1 MAASPMP
8 PPQKS
13 SSNVIWWVL
22 GIIGACITLVII
34 AGLVVVSVL
43 VHRVRVSTKNNNV
56 EIQTPVGS
64 LKVNQDNEHTTG
76 LPVYPGATLEK
87 SRGVSF
93 DVESNGKSAG
103 LAIEKY
109 TSDDSRETVQQW
121 YASKLGAEFKL
132 KVANQGGNDQIQGL
146 PVDVKT
152 TDVAFVDDRGNGARV
167 VALAR
172 HGDGTEITLV
182 RAGKKEPQ

>member
-1 MAASPMP
+1 MAASPVP
-8 PPQKS
+8 PAQKS

-22 GIIGACITLVII
+22 GIIGVCITLVII

-43 VHRVRVSTKNNNV
+43 VHRVRVNSRDNKV
-56 EIQTPVGS
+56 EIQTPVGNLS
-64 LKVNQDNEHTTG
+64 VNQDSEHTTG
-76 LPVYPGATLEK
+76 LPVYPGATVEK
-87 SRGVSF
+87 SQGVNF
-93 DVESNGKSAG
+93 DVSANGKSAG

-109 TSDDSRETVQQW
+109 TSEDSRETVQQW
-121 YASKLGAEFKL
+121 YATRLGAEFKL
-132 KVANQGGNDQIQGL
+132 QVAHPGGNDQIQGL
-146 PVDVKT
+146 PINVKT

>member
-34 AGLVVVSVL
+34 AGLVVISVL
-43 VHRVRVSTKNNNV
+43 VHRVKVNARDNKV
-56 EIQTPVGS
+56 EIQTPVGNLS
-64 LKVNQDNEHTTG
+64 VNQDSERTTG

-87 SRGVSF
+87 SQGVNF
-93 DVESNGKSAG
+93 DVSANGKSAG

-109 TSDDSRETVQQW
+109 TSDDSRETVQGW
-121 YASKLGAEFKL
+121 YASKLGSEFKL
-132 KVANQGGNDQIQGL
+132 KVADQGGNDQIQGL

-167 VALAR
+167 VALGR